1 MAYLV
6 RFVPCDAGFNVVK
19 AFAGLDFGCGT
30 RETILFGDATF
41 CAVSRP
47 RCCSSSSPTV
57 IFLIA
62 TGILLMRNSS
72 FARIFFAWFVYSLL
86 RASTRVA
93 TVVSEPTVPVDL
105 LACHILSCC
114 RFSTNASFR
123 RAAIA
128 CCFAGL
134 LAGLLVGVAPVL
146 VGRSCIGAAILD
158 IAGEADNAVGPCMR
172 VFWAGMS

>member
-1 MAYLV
+1 MTYLV

-19 AFAGLDFGCGT
+19 AFAGLDLGCGT

-41 CAVSRP
+41 CLSSRSK
-47 RCCSSSSPTV
+47 CCSSSSPTV
-57 IFLIA
+57 ICLIA
-62 TGILLMRNSS
+62 TGIRLMRNSS
-72 FARIFFAWFVYSLL
+72 FARMFFAWFVYSLL

-93 TVVSEPTVPVDL
+93 TRAGEPVVPVNL
-105 LACHILSCC
+105 IAFHILSCS
-114 RFSTNASFR
+114 RFSTSASFR

-158 IAGEADNAVGPCMR
+158 VAGEADDAVGFCMR